1 MSIDSTI
8 LTSLAIVSVI
18 MFIGSLILIPIIITR
33 LPKDYFAKTKQNK
46 IATKNTVMFLVKL
59 LKNILGVIFIIAG
72 IAMLVLPG
80 QGILTILIGLGLT
93 DFPGK
98 YKLERKIIKNKRVFN
113 SLNWIRKK
121 AGVKSFLYPESH

>member
-33 LPKDYFAKTKQNK
+33 LPKGYFAITKHNK

-121 AGVKSFLYPESH
+121 AGVESFLYPESH